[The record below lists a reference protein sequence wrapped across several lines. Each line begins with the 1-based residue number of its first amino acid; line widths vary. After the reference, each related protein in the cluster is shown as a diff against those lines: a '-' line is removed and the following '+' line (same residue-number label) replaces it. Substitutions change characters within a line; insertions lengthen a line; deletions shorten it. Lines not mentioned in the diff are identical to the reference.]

1 MIHFFN
7 GYVYVY
13 MPTHTQANQHIFTQT
28 HVSFPLFS
36 SIKKKHMRKIKQHIT
51 QFSQLLFSP
60 ALLISLF
67 FFFLITLFCVS
78 RGKGLI
84 LTMID

>member
-13 MPTHTQANQHIFTQT
+13 MPTHTHTHTQANQHIFTQT

-36 SIKKKHMRKIKQHIT
+36 SIKKKKHKKDKT
-51 QFSQLLFSP
+51 TYNTV
-60 ALLISLF
+60 
-67 FFFLITLFCVS
+67 LITIVLASTVDFPLPFFS
-78 RGKGLI
+78 
-84 LTMID
+84 